1 MSIKSITIGFLCCIF
16 ITVLSGCSWITDFYI
31 QNLTGSKKII
41 KINYSYP
48 ISKSIDNEVNS
59 FAFNYEN
66 RILSPRSFYKIKNP
80 KSLEKIE
87 IKDSSIVLELYPNST
102 TKIYTSHNG
111 SWRYRIKSVEINGT
125 IFYPSELINK
135 SRYISKGYV
144 YKIN

>member
-16 ITVLSGCSWITDFYI
+16 VAVLSGCSWITDFYI
-31 QNLTGSKKII
+31 QNLTDSKKII

-48 ISKSIDNEVNS
+48 ISKAMDNGADS
-59 FAFNYEN
+59 FAFNYESG
-66 RILSPRSFYKIKNP
+66 ILSPRSFYKIKNP

-87 IKDSSIVLELYPNST
+87 VKDSSIVLELYPNST
-102 TKIYTSHNG
+102 TKIYKSHNG
-111 SWRYRIKSVEINGT
+111 SWRYRIKSVEINGI

-135 SRYISKGYV
+135 NRYISKDYV